1 MQGQNTCAINLCN
14 CEAPSSTSKPSI
26 GSVSSELGRL
36 ERVLRSKRG
45 QNVMKVVCMSQAQ
58 VSEEHYAKVVRGLRS
73 PVHIPST
80 THVKTH
86 TGVSSEVTRFGGI
99 RI

>member
-1 MQGQNTCAINLCN
+1 MTVI
-14 CEAPSSTSKPSI
+14 E
-26 GSVSSELGRL
+26 SVSSELGRL
-36 ERVLRSKRG
+36 ERASRSKRG
-45 QNVMKVVCMSQAQ
+45 QNVMKAVCMSQAQ
-58 VSEEHYAKVVRGLRS
+58 DLVSEEHYAKVVRGLRS

-80 THVKTH
+80 THIKTH

>member
-1 MQGQNTCAINLCN
+1 
-14 CEAPSSTSKPSI
+14 
-26 GSVSSELGRL
+26 
-36 ERVLRSKRG
+36 
-45 QNVMKVVCMSQAQ
+45 MSQAQ

-73 PVHIPST
+73 PVHIPVPST